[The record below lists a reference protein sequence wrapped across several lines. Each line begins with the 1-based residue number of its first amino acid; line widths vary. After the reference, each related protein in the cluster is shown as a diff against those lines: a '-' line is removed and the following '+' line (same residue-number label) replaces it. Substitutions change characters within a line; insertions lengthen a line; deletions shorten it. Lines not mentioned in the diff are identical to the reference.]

1 MYLSPTG
8 ETYWARIIVDETLL
22 SFLFTV
28 IYLVVRF
35 ESSMHKVDR
44 IIKGFAMTMTFFA
57 CLLMT
62 NSSGATFNPALGFA
76 QSIYM
81 IGYIGSVGGSTNLA
95 ARYMWVYMIFPF
107 VGAGLAALF
116 FTLH

>member
-8 ETYWARIIVDETLL
+8 ETYWARIIIDEVLL

-28 IYLVVRF
+28 IYLVVRY

-44 IIKGFAMTMTFFA
+44 IIKGFGLAMTFQA
-57 CLLMT
+57 CILMN

-81 IGYIGSVGGSTNLA
+81 IGYVGSLGGSTNLA
-95 ARYMWVYMIFPF
+95 ARYMWIYMIFPF

>member
-1 MYLSPTG
+1 
-8 ETYWARIIVDETLL
+8 
-22 SFLFTV
+22 
-28 IYLVVRF
+28 
-35 ESSMHKVDR
+35 MHKVDR

-57 CLLMT
+57 CILMN
-62 NSSGATFNPALGFA
+62 NSSGAAFNPALGFA

-81 IGYIGSVGGSTNLA
+81 IGYVGSFGGSTNLA